1 MKRLR
6 NSPLFQ
12 AMLLGAFAL
21 GAAAALASG
30 NLATEEAIAQRHAED
45 LTASIAQ
52 VIPADL
58 HDNDLLADR
67 VMLQDQTVYQ
77 ARKSGAVE
85 AVAFET
91 RGKGYAG
98 DIVLI
103 MGVDKQGGLLG
114 VRVLA
119 HAETP
124 GLGDKIEV
132 AKSSWI
138 KGFDG
143 LSFAKLPLE
152 KWKVKKDGGH
162 FDQFSGATITPRGVV
177 AAVRQGLTFFID
189 NKQALLTPA
198 AKETKPKEAGNE

>member
-1 MKRLR
+1 MSTLR
-6 NSPLFQ
+6 QSPLFQ

-30 NLATEEAIAQRHAED
+30 NLATKDAIKQRLAED
-45 LTASIAQ
+45 LTASISQ

-58 HDNDLLADR
+58 HDNDLLADQIE
-67 VMLQDQTVYQ
+67 VSGLAVYQ
-77 ARKSGAVE
+77 ARQGDAVE
-85 AVAFET
+85 AVAFEVK
-91 RGKGYAG
+91 GKGYTG

-103 MGVDKQGGLLG
+103 MGVKKDGSLLG

-124 GLGDKIEV
+124 GLGDKIEI
-132 AKSSWI
+132 AKDPWI
-138 KGFDG
+138 TSFNG
-143 LSFAKLPLE
+143 LSFEKLPKA

-177 AAVRQGLTFFID
+177 DAVRQGLAFFIE
-189 NKQALLTPA
+189 NRQTMLTP
-198 AKETKPKEAGNE
+198 KTREVKKGEGKS